1 MDFAAASVR
10 STSSDGLLL
19 LDLAETRHLPPGPPG
34 GRESLDR
41 KMLLEL
47 SAAGAASHPDVAR
60 FVCNPLSGQL
70 FRLPVPDT
78 DVAETSTAFGLLT
91 QSDGPHGA
99 PDRFAVAQLSCRAG
113 ENRKFVR
120 RFLSDTGEWDERQ
133 LFVPSTVPAWPG
145 MQTDTNHHVLSLGDR
160 LWWVDLAWGAFS
172 VNPFSDQPEHRF
184 VELPQGSVLSD
195 FDITENLM
203 LGKRRLIGVSEG
215 KLRYIEVSTEK
226 EPFVIRSFSFDDD
239 RCCWELTRKKTV
251 YLVLANKC
259 KPLEKDM
266 PWIVAIDPF
275 DANIVYYQY
284 GHAIIAMNMAKG
296 EVTGEIPFPENITG
310 LSPYNTAFFLPCVLP
325 TWLESNHIPGAGI
338 HILI

>member
-1 MDFAAASVR
+1 
-10 STSSDGLLL
+10 
-19 LDLAETRHLPPGPPG
+19 
-34 GRESLDR
+34 
-41 KMLLEL
+41 
-47 SAAGAASHPDVAR
+47 
-60 FVCNPLSGQL
+60 
-70 FRLPVPDT
+70 
-78 DVAETSTAFGLLT
+78 
-91 QSDGPHGA
+91 
-99 PDRFAVAQLSCRAG
+99 
-113 ENRKFVR
+113 
-120 RFLSDTGEWDERQ
+120 
-133 LFVPSTVPAWPG
+133 
-145 MQTDTNHHVLSLGDR
+145 
-160 LWWVDLAWGAFS
+160 
-172 VNPFSDQPEHRF
+172 
-184 VELPQGSVLSD
+184 VLSD

-325 TWLESNHIPGAGI
+325 TWLESNHIPAAGI

>member
-10 STSSDGLLL
+10 ATSSDGLLL

-78 DVAETSTAFGLLT
+78 DAAETSTAFGLLT
-91 QSDGPHGA
+91 QSGSPHGP
-99 PDRFAVAQLSCRAG
+99 PDRFVVAQLSCRAG

-120 RFLSDTGEWDERQ
+120 RFLSDTGEWDEQQ
-133 LFVPSTVPAWPG
+133 LFVPATIPAWPR
-145 MQTDTNHHVLSLGDR
+145 MQIDTNHHVLALGDR
-160 LWWVDLAWGAFS
+160 LWWVDLTWGAFS
-172 VNPFSDQPEHRF
+172 INPFSNQPEHRF
-184 VELPQGSVLSD
+184 IELPQGSVLSD
-195 FDITENLM
+195 FDLTENLM
-203 LGKRRLIGVSEG
+203 LGRRRLIGVSEG

-226 EPFVIRSFSFDDD
+226 EFVVRSFSFEDDI
-239 RCCWELTRKKTV
+239 CCWKPTRETTV
-251 YLVLANKC
+251 NLVIRNKS
-259 KPLEKDM
+259 KPEEMDM

-275 DANIVYYQY
+275 NANILHYQHN
-284 GHAIIAMNMAKG
+284 HAIITMDMAKG
-296 EVTGEIPFPENITG
+296 ELIGKRPFPDSIRG

-338 HILI
+338 HMLP